1 MNKKIIYDY
10 VICGSGAAGLSLI
23 NELINDNFFL
33 NHRILLLDKKKKIT
47 ANSFNCKNFKG
58 KRCKIYGK

>member
-33 NHRILLLDKKKKIT
+33 NHRILLLDKKKRLQTIEHGPI
-47 ANSFNCKNFKG
+47 G
-58 KRCKIYGK
+58 KKEKENMTIF

>member
-33 NHRILLLDKKKKIT
+33 NHRILLLDKKKNI
-47 ANSFNCKNFKG
+47 KNDKT
-58 KRCKIYGK
+58 

>member
-33 NHRILLLDKKKKIT
+33 NHRILLLDKKKRFQTIEHGLI
-47 ANSFNCKNFKG
+47 G
-58 KRCKIYGK
+58 KKEKENMTIF

>member
-47 ANSFNCKNFKG
+47 NDRTWTYWEKG
-58 KRCKIYGK
+58 E

>member
-23 NELINDNFFL
+23 NELISDKYFL
-33 NHRILLLDKKKKIT
+33 NHKILLLDKKKRLQTIEHGPFGRKEKENMMI
-47 ANSFNCKNFKG
+47 F
-58 KRCKIYGK
+58 